1 MHIPVLIR
9 DEVDISLT
17 DLFARAEAVEADAPT
32 RQLAANEF
40 LLADLPP
47 GRSKLLTINCVGVAV
62 YNVDGAFYATEDAC
76 THEGGPLSEG
86 ALDGAMVICPWHDS
100 CFDVKNGAVLKGPA
114 TEPLPTYTVTVDG
127 DVGRVE

>member
-1 MHIPVLIR
+1 
-9 DEVDISLT
+9 
-17 DLFARAEAVEADAPT
+17 LFTKAEAGEVTAVT

-40 LLADLPP
+40 FLADLPP
-47 GRSKLLTINCVGVAV
+47 GRSKLLTINGMGVAV

-114 TEPLPTYTVTVDG
+114 VEPLQTYTVTIDG